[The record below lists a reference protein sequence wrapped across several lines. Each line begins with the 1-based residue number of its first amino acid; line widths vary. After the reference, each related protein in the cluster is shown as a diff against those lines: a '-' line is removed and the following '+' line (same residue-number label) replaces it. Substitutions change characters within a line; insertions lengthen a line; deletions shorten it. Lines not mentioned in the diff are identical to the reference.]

1 MSETKRRARR
11 HPFIAALGL
20 ALTAAACPAASQPE
34 MGLNTVQGAWPT
46 PVAAA
51 TIAVAGDV
59 PETVPTASRDAAA
72 PSRLALVA
80 EASRLRHGLAIAPT
94 GLLAAID
101 AAEAQALRQ
110 AFGNPD
116 TLALTRW
123 ADLLAA
129 STQFFRVGAFTADSL
144 WWNPLLDAGVA
155 VRWRWAST
163 RWRVAGATAFTGA
176 TLRGDG
182 EGPPPLDAA
191 SLRRLA
197 EATRAATSRGA
208 ADALYTGRGEAATV
222 LTRLR
227 DTSAALV
234 GLSGGDEALAV
245 RRQSGGRRLLT
256 VPGTPGGAA
265 GPTLAAMLAA
275 LSPDQRQALA
285 PYRQAARGNGLTV
298 AWASAGA
305 PDTLFLLHYDQAAAV
320 YPRAV
325 DIVPV
330 IPPAGGR
337 P

>member
-1 MSETKRRARR
+1 MSEPKLRARR

-20 ALTAAACPAASQPE
+20 ALTAAACPAAGQPE

-51 TIAVAGDV
+51 TIAAAGDV
-59 PETVPTASRDAAA
+59 PATAPTASRDAAA

-80 EASRLRHGLAIAPT
+80 EGSRLRHGLAIAPT

-101 AAEAQALRQ
+101 PAEAQALRQ

-116 TLALTRW
+116 ALALTRW

-163 RWRVAGATAFTGA
+163 RWRVAEATAFTGA
-176 TLRGDG
+176 TLRGDS

-197 EATRAATSRGA
+197 LATRAATARGA
-208 ADALYTGRGEAATV
+208 ADALYTGPGEAVTV
-222 LTRLR
+222 LARLR
-227 DTSAALV
+227 EASAALV
-234 GLSGGDEALAV
+234 GVSGDAALAV

-265 GPTLAAMLAA
+265 GPTLAAMLTA

-285 PYRQAARGNGLTV
+285 PYRQAARGYGLTV

-305 PDTLFLLHYDQAAAV
+305 PDTVFLLHYDQAAAV

-325 DIVPV
+325 DIVPI